1 MADALVF
8 TRPVGSQG
16 ARSSVIDELWRPVQD
31 NSPLGKKKDGTF
43 PGDGFLRLKQFYS
56 KS

>member
-16 ARSSVIDELWRPVQD
+16 AGLSVIDELWRPVQD
-31 NSPLGKKKDGTF
+31 NSPLGKKRDGTL
-43 PGDGFLRLKQFYS
+43 PGDGFLRPKQFYS
-56 KS
+56 RS